1 MLEGIYLHEGA
12 MQLARSHACHCDT
25 CWPGV
30 QAGILDKYG
39 CELIG
44 AKLPSINRAEDRQ
57 LFRDAM
63 TEIGLATP
71 TSGTA
76 TNMDEA
82 YKARTGL
89 IHACKSCA
97 VYAGPLHA
105 PWGSP
110 D

>member
-1 MLEGIYLHEGA
+1 MCNPSGPFTCRLLT
-12 MQLARSHACHCDT
+12 AR
-25 CWPGV
+25 

-71 TSGTA
+71 QSGTA

-82 YKARTGL
+82 FQARTPCCVGL
-89 IHACKSCA
+89 R
-97 VYAGPLHA
+97 
-105 PWGSP
+105 
-110 D
+110 